1 MKLNNYNLIY
11 NKNNFIILFFL
22 FLILNYVFFN
32 YRILFRENGYILGDW
47 LINYNGGFVKRGLIG
62 QVFFN
67 ISKELNISIIHIIFF
82 FSSSI
87 YIITLIIL
95 YRIIR
100 DKLNIKILLIYL
112 FLPSTF
118 LFNFFDPLT
127 VGRKEVLVLFF
138 FSIYYIYL
146 DNNKYLYKII
156 IYLLSIFFLLSHEI
170 LFFQLPYL
178 FLLRYLH
185 LKKNDKHTFDL
196 KDYNLEILIFLSC
209 FILILL
215 IFKFSIYHDNNL
227 LCKSLTEVGLTTDVC
242 YGAIN
247 DQKELNKIVF
257 VLWSY
262 FIERNYLFNYSIY
275 TVLTMTPLVYVYY
288 KSENFLFKNKL
299 VILLLFC
306 FVFSLL
312 FFPRVNDWGRYL
324 NLTFLL
330 QFLIFLKF
338 IEIGLI
344 KEDLILNFK
353 KYLNIFLILIL
364 LTSWHMP
371 HCCNPKLGDGYY
383 DIYSRVKS
391 RIYDESE
398 NSTKFKD
405 LPREKLRKLFKID

>member
-11 NKNNFIILFFL
+11 NRNNFIILFFL
-22 FLILNYVFFN
+22 FLILNYTFFN

-62 QVFFN
+62 HLFFN
-67 ISKELNISIIHIIFF
+67 LSKKLNISIIHIIFF
-82 FSSSI
+82 FSTSI
-87 YIITLIIL
+87 YIITLIVL

-100 DKLNIKILLIYL
+100 DKLNIEIVLIFL
-112 FLPSTF
+112 FLPSTL

-127 VGRKEVLVLFF
+127 VGRKEILVLFF

-146 DNNKYLYKII
+146 ENDKYLYKIT

-185 LKKNDKHTFDL
+185 LKKNDQSTFIL

-209 FILILL
+209 FTL
-215 IFKFSIYHDNNL
+215 IFIIFIFTNYHDNNL
-227 LCKSLTEVGLTTDVC
+227 LCKSLTEVGFTSDIC

-247 DQKELNKIVF
+247 DQKLDKVISG
-257 VLWSY
+257 LWQY
-262 FIERNYLFNYSIY
+262 FIERNYLFNYLVY
-275 TVLTMTPLVYVYY
+275 TLFTMAPLVYVYY
-288 KSENFLFKNKL
+288 KTENYLFKNKL
-299 VILLLFC
+299 IVLLLFC
-306 FVFSLL
+306 FLFSIL
-312 FFPRVNDWGRYL
+312 FLPRVNDWGRYL

-344 KEDLILNFK
+344 KKNPNLNFK

-405 LPREKLRKLFKID
+405 LPRDTLRKLFKID